1 MKKLLISLGLMVL
14 AFFCLSIDA
23 KAATSPVIYVDGKK
37 ISGSSITVNGT
48 TLVPIREIAEK
59 IGLEVLWN
67 QSTQTV
73 TFKHPYRKGIVT
85 HKIGTKNIT
94 LNVNGVSKNKTLAAA
109 SVVRNGTSYLPIR
122 LFESFDAQV
131 YWSSSENRIDVY
143 SYELK
148 MSQYVMFSGLAY
160 NKIDHL
166 VGSSLSTIVSKL
178 SSTGSTG
185 LYRDLKKTQAYLGM
199 YKITKSGIT
208 PSTLIGADYLYA
220 TEWKLIDKE
229 INSATGFQGLAF
241 QNNRTKEI
249 VVAFRG
255 SEEAVDWKHNGA
267 ALLIQY
273 NKQKTYAYRL
283 FSRNAGKSNNITVVG
298 HSLGGYLA
306 QATAINYPNN
316 FDKVVTFNAFGNGK
330 TSTTKKVMN
339 YKIASDPVSA
349 IHYHYGRS
357 ASFFIR
363 EYQDDFKFPA
373 AHYLFNFYSYFYPAK
388 TKYWLNLDKKGSMPH
403 NDKHSTSSG
412 NPFVW

>member
-1 MKKLLISLGLMVL
+1 MKKLLLSLGLMVL
-14 AFFCLSIDA
+14 AFFCISIDA

-37 ISGSSITVNGT
+37 ITGSSITVNGT

-94 LNVNGVSKNKTLAAA
+94 LNVNGVYKNKTLAAA
-109 SVVRNGTSYLPIR
+109 SVVKNGTSYLPIR

-131 YWSSSENRIDVY
+131 YWSGNENRIDVY

-148 MSQYVMFSGLAY
+148 TSQYVMFSGLAY

-166 VGSSLSTIVSKL
+166 VGKSLSTIVSKL

-185 LYRDLKKTQAYLGM
+185 LYRDLKMTQAYLGM

-229 INSATGFQGLAF
+229 VNSFTGFQGFVF

-249 VVAFRG
+249 VFAFRG
-255 SEEAVDWKHNGA
+255 SEEAADWVHNGV
-267 ALLIQY
+267 ALKYSFNL
-273 NKQKTYAYRL
+273 QKANAYRL
-283 FSRNAGKSNNITVVG
+283 FSRNAGKSDNITVVG

-306 QATAINYPNN
+306 QAVAINYPHN
-316 FDKVVTFNAFGNGK
+316 FDKVVTFNAFGNDK
-330 TSTTKKVMN
+330 KSNTKNVMN
-339 YKIASDPVSA
+339 YRIASDPVSA
-349 IHYHYGRS
+349 IQTQYGRS
-357 ASFFIR
+357 TSFFIR
-363 EYQDDFKFPA
+363 KYKDDFKMPA
-373 AHYLFNFYSYFYPAK
+373 AHSLFNFYSYFYPAK
-388 TKYWLNLDKKGSMPH
+388 TKYWLNLDKKGTMPH